1 MEIFKTNYIS
11 FFIVYFIIS
20 LINTFIALYIPVFMV
35 IVLDVNRI
43 ELAFIQFLSY
53 ITLFLGPIMG
63 LFFDK
68 FSHKKKYILIISS
81 VFLFFSFSFFNLN
94 IGNLSYFGIFLALNF
109 TSTLIIKAGMS
120 KLMLE
125 ASGQKDKRKN
135 IILISNVSASFGS
148 IVPIIMFNVL
158 IYDIDSISL
167 WSLFFNLC
175 WILSFPILITFFLIK
190 DDLLIENYKIKNT
203 ILGSVD
209 QNNKGNSQFG
219 LLLSFLTNFLIWGD
233 KLLEFPF
240 TLWIL
245 TKFGESGFF
254 TYSYLFFIFTYLY
267 IGGWFI
273 SRRLINQHKSRK
285 YLSISIVFYASL
297 MFSLIFCDLGTFLLI
312 TAANKIVTGVLMS
325 QLTERN
331 INVSKMSKNTALS
344 YEMIRSSSLLA
355 SFVFVPLGTLLSSYI
370 PTESLI
376 IIVTFMS
383 LFSITPIFFQK
394 LKILKNDTHLL

>member
-1 MEIFKTNYIS
+1 MNLLQTNYIS
-11 FFIVYFIIS
+11 FFVVYFIIS
-20 LINTFIALYIPVFMV
+20 LINTFVILYIPVFMLV
-35 IVLDVNRI
+35 VLDVNRI

-53 ITLFLGPIMG
+53 LTLFLGPITG

-68 FSHKKKYILIISS
+68 FTHKKKKLILISS

-94 IGNLSYFGIFLALNF
+94 LDNLSYFGIFLALNF
-109 TSTLIIKAGMS
+109 TSRLIIKAGMS

-125 ASGQKDKRKN
+125 ASEQKNIKKN

-148 IVPIIMFNVL
+148 IVPILIFNVL

-175 WILSFPILITFFLIK
+175 WMMSLPILITFFLIK
-190 DDLLIENYKIKNT
+190 DEQLTVDDKIKNT
-203 ILGSVD
+203 LLNSVD
-209 QNNKGNSQFG
+209 HNIRKYSQFG
-219 LLLSFLTNFLIWGD
+219 LLLTFLTNFLIWGD
-233 KLLEFPF
+233 KLIEFPF

-254 TYSYLFFIFTYLY
+254 HYSYFFFIFTYLY

-273 SRRLINQHKSRK
+273 SRRLINQYKSRI
-285 YLSISIVFYASL
+285 YLSISIVIYAML
-297 MFSLIFCDLGTFLLI
+297 MFSLIFADLTSFLLI
-312 TAANKIVTGVLMS
+312 TAVNKIVSGVMMS

-331 INVSKMSKNTALS
+331 IDISKLSKNTALS

-355 SFVFVPLGTLLSSYI
+355 SFIFVPLGTLLSSYVPI
-370 PTESLI
+370 ENLV
-376 IIVTFMS
+376 IIVVFMS
-383 LFSITPIFFQK
+383 LFSLTPIFFQK
-394 LKILKNDTHLL
+394 LKTH

>member
-94 IGNLSYFGIFLALNF
+94 IGNLSYFGIFLAFNF
-109 TSTLIIKAGMS
+109 ASTLIIKAGMS

-190 DDLLIENYKIKNT
+190 DDLLIENYKINNT

-209 QNNKGNSQFG
+209 HNNKGNSQFG

-285 YLSISIVFYASL
+285 YLSISIVIYASL
-297 MFSLIFCDLGTFLLI
+297 MFSLIFSDLTSFLLGI
-312 TAANKIVTGVLMS
+312 
-325 QLTERN
+325 
-331 INVSKMSKNTALS
+331 
-344 YEMIRSSSLLA
+344 
-355 SFVFVPLGTLLSSYI
+355 
-370 PTESLI
+370 
-376 IIVTFMS
+376 
-383 LFSITPIFFQK
+383 
-394 LKILKNDTHLL
+394 